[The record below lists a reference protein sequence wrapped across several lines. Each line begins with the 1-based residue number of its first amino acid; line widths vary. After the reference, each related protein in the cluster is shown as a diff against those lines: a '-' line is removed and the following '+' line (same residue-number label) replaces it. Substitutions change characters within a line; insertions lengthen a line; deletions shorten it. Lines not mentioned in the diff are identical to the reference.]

1 MFNKFCNFLIDEDLL
16 SKWVKM
22 LKMSGNRGSIF
33 SSFANDSLDKFLQFS
48 LKLRNELLLLAI
60 KDEINK
66 AIHKEKSEEVSLP
79 YVVGCIIF
87 SSKKV

>member
-1 MFNKFCNFLIDEDLL
+1 MVQSLVVVVLQMTVQFI
-16 SKWVKM
+16 
-22 LKMSGNRGSIF
+22 
-33 SSFANDSLDKFLQFS
+33 LDKFLQFS

-66 AIHKEKSEEVSLP
+66 AIHEEKSEEVSLP
-79 YVVGCIIF
+79 YVVGYIIF